1 MSLGNGDLR
10 SRTLVLGRNDGRPE
24 GMPSSAE
31 PKFSYYLSVN
41 WRPKQYSIGVAID
54 DDF

>member
-1 MSLGNGDLR
+1 MFKSL
-10 SRTLVLGRNDGRPE
+10 TKAPPV
-24 GMPSSAE
+24 PSSAE

-41 WRPKQYSIGVAID
+41 WRPKHRANCPAID